1 MRPTKF
7 PEIPVSLVGSVGR
20 HREGHG
26 EGVGSVGG
34 RGEGQGEGVG
44 GHGEGQGEG
53 VGSVGGVRR
62 GVGYEEGLSFC
73 SETLPTE
80 LTQRSRALQGFRGR
94 PQEAAGAVGPLGQDP
109 SPSQFLSYL
118 SDPQA

>member
-1 MRPTKF
+1 MRR
-7 PEIPVSLVGSVGR
+7 GVGR
-20 HREGHG
+20 GMGAWGGSQGRCG
-26 EGVGSVGG
+26 ECGG
-34 RGEGQGEGVG
+34 RGECG
-44 GHGEGQGEG
+44 GHGESHGEG